1 MSETALKGSLAGSA
15 SSSPP
20 PAFPRLGSRP
30 KSIAKQYDAAL
41 ALAST
46 TDSSVD
52 DLYKITW
59 GQRRF
64 VIASLLDRRKSRGR
78 RSWIGNHG
86 WFLAELG
93 RDNTSSGDIWC
104 CRLCDDKGTP
114 RFFNAQSTSSAQ
126 AHLYKLAVLPFSW
139 VLLTVSELTGSPRP
153 SNRVHLTI
161 RRSSIFKEAHPRNGQ
176 LLLPS
181 FFPERRWRGSE
192 SSQLAILLILI
203 SPLLPSRVPTYKSY
217 SVS

>member
-1 MSETALKGSLAGSA
+1 MSESPLKGNLTGSA
-15 SSSPP
+15 SPQAPLPP
-20 PAFPRLGSRP
+20 FPRLGSRP

-46 TDSSVD
+46 TDSSVN

-64 VIASLLDRRKSRGR
+64 IIASLLDRRKSRGR

-86 WFLAELG
+86 WFLAELR

-153 SNRVHLTI
+153 LNRAHLTT
-161 RRSSIFKEAHPRNGQ
+161 RRSSTFKGEHPRNDQ
-176 LLLPS
+176 LLLP
-181 FFPERRWRGSE
+181 
-192 SSQLAILLILI
+192 
-203 SPLLPSRVPTYKSY
+203 
-217 SVS
+217 

>member
-1 MSETALKGSLAGSA
+1 MSETALKGSIV
-15 SSSPP
+15 SSPSPSPP
-20 PAFPRLGSRP
+20 PTFPRLGSRP
-30 KSIAKQYDAAL
+30 KSIAKQYAAAL

-52 DLYKITW
+52 DLHKITW

-64 VIASLLDRRKSRGR
+64 IIASLLDRRKSRGR

-86 WFLAELG
+86 WFLAELK

-104 CRLCDDKGTP
+104 CRLCDDKGAP

-126 AHLYKLAVLPFSW
+126 AHLYKLSDFPISRLS
-139 VLLTVSELTGSPRP
+139 LTVSELIGSPRH

-161 RRSSIFKEAHPRNGQ
+161 RQFLIFKEAHRRNGQ
-176 LLLPS
+176 PLLPW
-181 FFPERRWRGSE
+181 FIPERRWHGSE
-192 SSQLAILLILI
+192 NSQLAILLIPI
-203 SPLLPSRVPTYKSY
+203 FPSLPSRVPTYKSCF
-217 SVS
+217 VS